1 MTLHHPMQKY
11 TGLQNV
17 LAVAR
22 HAHAG
27 VCVFM
32 SDQFKGP
39 CQARKKT
46 QTIMT
51 YNWCLNVF
59 PKS

>member
-11 TGLQNV
+11 IGLQNV
-17 LAVAR
+17 QAVAR

-27 VCVFM
+27 VCVCM

-46 QTIMT
+46 QTIMR
-51 YNWCLNVF
+51 YN
-59 PKS
+59 

>member
-1 MTLHHPMQKY
+1 MTLHHPTQKY

-17 LAVAR
+17 LAMAQ
-22 HAHAG
+22 HACAV

-39 CQARKKT
+39 CQARKK
-46 QTIMT
+46 
-51 YNWCLNVF
+51 LK
-59 PKS
+59 PS